1 MKLRLS
7 GKTRRAKQGEAGQA
21 TVEFALII
29 IFLVIFLVSFL
40 ELVTLLYTYSVLADS
55 AKEGVRYGIVHGTLS
70 STCNGPGAT
79 GITCDTSAAGVSAAV
94 NAYAS
99 YSLHSTAAMT
109 VTPSYP
115 DASSTPSSRVRVVVS
130 YPYQPFFGLGWP
142 SVTVNAAAEGRI
154 TF

>member
-1 MKLRLS
+1 MMDLRLR
-7 GKTRRAKQGEAGQA
+7 KKRLMRKGEAGQA
-21 TVEFALII
+21 AVEFALIVF
-29 IFLVIFLVSFL
+29 FLMVFLISFL

-79 GITCDTSAAGVSAAV
+79 GISCDTTAAGVTAAV
-94 NAYAS
+94 TSYAN
-99 YSLHSTAAMT
+99 YSLHDTGSMT
-109 VTPSYP
+109 ITPSYP
-115 DASSTPSSRVRVVVS
+115 DASSVPSSRVRVVVT

-142 SVTVNAAAEGRI
+142 TLTVNAAAEGRI